1 MLKKILLINLLGATV
16 HGLYLSI
23 DSVFS
28 IRCIW
33 KLYIGS
39 RTVWWGIKQKKII
52 AVIDTTFAVLKGSLK
67 KFRLVNIQTL
77 NLFDNSAALELVI
90 WVSSL

>member
-33 KLYIGS
+33 KLYIG
-39 RTVWWGIKQKKII
+39 TVLWGIKQKKII

-77 NLFDNSAALELVI
+77 NLFDNSAALELDI

>member
-16 HGLYLSI
+16 HGLYLAI

-33 KLYIGS
+33 KLYIG
-39 RTVWWGIKQKKII
+39 TVWWRIKQKKII